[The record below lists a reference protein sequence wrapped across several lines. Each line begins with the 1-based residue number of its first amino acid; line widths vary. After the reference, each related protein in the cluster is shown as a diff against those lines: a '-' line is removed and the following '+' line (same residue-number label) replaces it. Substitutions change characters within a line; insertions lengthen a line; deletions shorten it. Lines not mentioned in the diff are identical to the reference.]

1 MARLRKPRSRQQV
14 LAFGVELSNRKY
26 RLRLARYVGIA
37 DLLVGLNLP
46 ANSRVLDAG
55 CGRGRMPQY
64 YKARKDVPPLDFI
77 GVDVSD
83 ERIKD
88 ARVKGSYSQIIKS
101 GIEKL
106 PFETGSFDVVVCE
119 QVLEHLNDHEL
130 EGALGEFGRVLKP
143 GGWLIAGVPVYTDP
157 ELWIKPVWLGARWVL
172 SKITGSTPDHEQQF
186 SVRTFKK
193 LLRRHGFEVG
203 PTRAY
208 RLWSLFY
215 QWLEDYEWYY
225 KFQGAL
231 ANALPSLSGE
241 VDVLCR
247 RPGAPAGVPAG
258 EQVRPAPDAAPTR

>member
-1 MARLRKPRSRQQV
+1 MGHALKPRSKQEV
-14 LAFGVELSNRKY
+14 IAFGVEPSNRKY

-37 DLLVGLNLP
+37 DYLVGLNLP
-46 ANSRVLDAG
+46 AGARVLDAG

-64 YKARKDVPPLDFI
+64 YKARKDVPPLTFI

-88 ARVKGSYSQIIKS
+88 ALVKNSYSEMIKS

-106 PFETGSFDVVVCE
+106 PFGTGSFDVVVCE
-119 QVLEHLNDHEL
+119 QVLEHLKDAEVEASL
-130 EGALGEFGRVLKP
+130 SEFRRVLKP
-143 GGWLIAGVPVYTDP
+143 GGALIAGVPVFTDP
-157 ELWIKPVWLGARWVL
+157 ELWVKPVWLGARWVL
-172 SKITGSTPDHEQQF
+172 SKMTGNTPDHEQQF

-193 LLRRHGFEVG
+193 LLRRYGFEVQSV
-203 PTRAY
+203 RAY

-225 KFQGAL
+225 KFQGSL

-247 RPGAPAGVPAG
+247 RPA
-258 EQVRPAPDAAPTR
+258 E